1 MGAMNV
7 ISTSSKDGL
16 RAKGGVGQSIAHE
29 SANRHVR
36 GSAIYVDDMPE
47 TEGLLHAW
55 VILSDRAHAKITTLD
70 LSAVK
75 VAPGVVC
82 VCTADDIPGAND
94 VAPILSNEPLLAKNV
109 VEYWGQAISIIAAET
124 EAQAR
129 AAASLAVIEYENL
142 PALLTI
148 DAALEAKSLVIKPM
162 VMVRGDVDGA
172 FARVGHMLEGEVRAG
187 GQDHFYL
194 ETHVAQAEPAEED
207 EMRVISSTQHPSEV
221 QHIVCRLL
229 GAPYAAITVEV
240 RRMGGG
246 FGGKESQ
253 ASQIAGM
260 AAVLARLSRRP
271 VRLRLSRDVDMMMTG
286 KRHDVL
292 GRFKLGFDD
301 TGRIE
306 AADIVIAI
314 RAGNVPD
321 LSGPVLQRALCHVDN
336 AYYLPNVRVNGYACK
351 THTVSNTAFRGF
363 GGPQG
368 MVVAEA
374 MIAHV
379 AAKLGKTLDEVRA
392 VNYYGGE
399 GRDTTPY
406 GQRVTDNN
414 MPRILK
420 EVEESA
426 SIAARREANAAFNA
440 SSPIVKKGLAL
451 FPLKFGISFNMPT
464 LNQAGALIHVYTDG
478 SVHLNQ
484 GGTEMGQGLYLKVAQ
499 VVAES
504 FQIDIEHV
512 RVSSTR
518 TDKVPNTSA
527 TAASAGSDLN
537 GMAALA
543 AAETIKARMRDV
555 AAAKFGVA
563 VDEVIFANGRIYG
576 GQKSLSFAEL
586 AKCCWLER
594 VSLSAAGFYKT
605 PDIHFDAE
613 TCTGEPFYYF
623 TYGVCAAEAAI
634 DTLTGENRIL
644 RADIIEDVGASL
656 NPVIDIGQIEGAFI
670 QGMGWLTMEELWWD
684 KDGRLKTHAPST
696 YKIPTSRDIPVDF
709 RVKLLGDAPNAKP
722 TIFRSKAIGEPP
734 FMLAL
739 ACFLALQD
747 AVASV
752 VGAEKALRLEAPAT
766 PEAILRA
773 LGRVE

>member
-1 MGAMNV
+1 MNV
-7 ISTSSKDGL
+7 ISTSSKEGL
-16 RAKGGVGQSIAHE
+16 RVTGGVGQSIAHE

-36 GSAIYVDDMPE
+36 GSAIYVDDMPG

-55 VILSDRAHAKITTLD
+55 VILSDRAHAKITRLD

-75 VAPGVVC
+75 AAPGVAC
-82 VCTADDIPGAND
+82 VCAADDIPGAND
-94 VAPILSNEPLLAKNV
+94 VAPILSNEPLLARDV
-109 VEYWGQAISIIAAET
+109 VEYWGQAIAIVAAET

-129 AAASLAVIEYENL
+129 AAAALAIIEYEDL

-162 VMVRGDVDGA
+162 VMQRGDVDVA
-172 FARVGHMLEGEVRAG
+172 FAGVEHTLEGEVRAG

-194 ETHVAQAEPAEED
+194 ETQVAQAEPAEED

-229 GAPYAAITVEV
+229 GVPYAAITVEV

-260 AAVLARLSRRP
+260 AAVLARLSLRP

-301 TGRIE
+301 TGRID

-368 MVVAEA
+368 MIVAEA

-392 VNYYGGE
+392 VNYYDDE
-399 GRDTTPY
+399 ERNTTPY
-406 GQRVTDNN
+406 GQRVTANN

-420 EVEESA
+420 EIEESA
-426 SIAARREANAAFNA
+426 TIAARRKAIDAFNA
-440 SSPIVKKGLAL
+440 QSPIVKKGLAL

-499 VVAES
+499 VVAEC

-543 AAETIKARMRDV
+543 AAEIIKTRMRDV
-555 AAAKFGVA
+555 AALKFGVA
-563 VDEVIFANGRIYG
+563 ADDVIFANGRIYG

-586 AKCCWLER
+586 SKYCWLER

-613 TCTGEPFYYF
+613 SCTGEPFYYF
-623 TYGVCAAEAAI
+623 TYGVCVAEAAI

-752 VGAEKALRLEAPAT
+752 VGAECALKLEAPAT

-773 LGRVE
+773 LGRIG

>member
-1 MGAMNV
+1 MNV
-7 ISTSSKDGL
+7 ISTSSKEGI
-16 RAKGGVGQSIAHE
+16 RVKGGVGQSIAHE

-36 GSAIYVDDMPE
+36 GSAVYVDDMPE

-55 VILSDRAHAKITTLD
+55 VILSDRAHAKITKLD

-75 VAPGVVC
+75 AAPGVAC
-82 VCTADDIPGAND
+82 VCMADDIPGTND
-94 VAPILSNEPLLAKNV
+94 VAPILSNEPLLAKDV
-109 VEYWGQAISIIAAET
+109 VEYWGQAVAIVAAET

-129 AAASLAVIEYENL
+129 AAAALAVIDYEDL

-148 DAALEAKSLVIKPM
+148 DAALEAKSLVIRPM
-162 VMVRGDVDGA
+162 KMVRGDVDGA
-172 FARVGHMLEGEVRAG
+172 FDQVAHVLEGEVRAG

-194 ETHVAQAEPAEED
+194 ETQVAQAEPTEED

-229 GAPYAAITVEV
+229 GVPYAAITVEV

-292 GRFKLGFDD
+292 GCFKLGFDD
-301 TGRIE
+301 NGRID

-368 MVVAEA
+368 MIVAEA

-379 AAKLGKTLDEVRA
+379 AAKLGKTIDDVRA
-392 VNYYGGE
+392 ANYYGDE
-399 GRDTTPY
+399 GRNTTPY
-406 GQRVTDNN
+406 GQRVTANN

-420 EVEESA
+420 EIEESA
-426 SIAARREANAAFNA
+426 TIAARRKAIDAFNA
-440 SSPIVKKGLAL
+440 QSPIVKKGLAL

-499 VVAES
+499 VVAEC

-543 AAETIKARMRDV
+543 AAETIKGRMRDV
-555 AAAKFGVA
+555 AAMKFGVA
-563 VDEVIFANGRIYG
+563 VEEVIFANGHVYG
-576 GQKSLSFAEL
+576 GQESLSFAEL
-586 AKCCWLER
+586 AKSCWLER

-613 TCTGEPFYYF
+613 SCTGEPFYYF
-623 TYGVCAAEAAI
+623 TYGVCVAEAAI

-644 RADIIEDVGASL
+644 RADILEDVGASL
-656 NPVIDIGQIEGAFI
+656 NPVIDIGQIEGAFV

-684 KDGRLKTHAPST
+684 KEGRLKTHAPST
-696 YKIPTSRDIPVDF
+696 YKIPTSRDIPADF

-752 VGAEKALRLEAPAT
+752 VGAQSALKLEAPAT